1 MRKLAI
7 VALSFLLPLAL
18 HAQALTRKEASQSR
32 IKSVSE
38 YETTAQ
44 NPRAKP
50 LLETYT
56 KYDATGNLLEIIERD
71 NTGYV
76 TLHESYEY
84 NAEGLKTVEIQYEP
98 DGKIKKKHVYKYSNG
113 LRSERPCLPITD
125 TKEFSFPSQ
134 YKIVRQPCS
143 AQCVGHGAP
152 IRRA

>member
-1 MRKLAI
+1 L
-7 VALSFLLPLAL
+7 VLQ
-18 HAQALTRKEASQSR
+18 AQALTKKEASQSR

-50 LLETYT
+50 LLETFT

-84 NAEGLKTVEIQYEP
+84 GADGLKTVEIQYEP
-98 DGKIKKKHVYKYSNG
+98 DGKVKKKHVYKYSNG
-113 LRSERPCLPITD
+113 LRSERLTYDRGGKLIA
-125 TKEFSFPSQ
+125 TKKYEYEF
-134 YKIVRQPCS
+134 YDK
-143 AQCVGHGAP
+143 
-152 IRRA
+152 